1 MSGCVWTAW
10 GCEFGGCGWF
20 ECEGVRAL
28 GVAEETHSLAH
39 GADKGHHVLV
49 GAEHG
54 IPRDASGKG
63 RLSVLLWYV
72 AEGEWVDV
80 EGVFVCELVGGLHG
94 A

>member
-1 MSGCVWTAW
+1 MWTAW